1 MRVPTVSGAI
11 KSIAVL
17 PLQNLSG
24 DPAQEYFS
32 DGTTEALISNLA
44 QIHSLKVISRTS
56 IMRYKGSTKSL
67 PDIGRELGADAIVEG
82 SVHRIGGRVRIT
94 AQLIQASSDAHIW
107 AKDYEG
113 DVAEMLRLE
122 EDASRSIA
130 QEIRAQLTSD
140 ETSRFATAKR
150 IDPVAHDEFLMGTA
164 ERWKSTPGGYLKAVD
179 HFKKAIELQPDY
191 AAAFAGWSNALM
203 QGGFVDRIEEARM
216 TAQKA
221 LGLDSNLSDA
231 HSAIARVYSGEWDW
245 SAADREWRR
254 ALELNPVSLDVCQ
267 CYPIGLME
275 MGRLPEA
282 VTIMDRAVALNPLSA
297 DVEATYGQI
306 LFLAH
311 KYDEA
316 RPHLLRALELEPN
329 QFTALRILSNLREVT
344 GDLEGASEVLRRAVP
359 LIGLTME
366 TSAQAGRIYAKQGR
380 RADALRVLSNVTKPG
395 MNPNRQSLATLYF
408 ALGDKDNGFKTL
420 TKDFDQKINA
430 DLVKVDPL
438 FDDVRDDPRMK
449 GLIARLKLPDSR

>member
-1 MRVPTVSGAI
+1 
-11 KSIAVL
+11 
-17 PLQNLSG
+17 
-24 DPAQEYFS
+24 
-32 DGTTEALISNLA
+32 
-44 QIHSLKVISRTS
+44 
-56 IMRYKGSTKSL
+56 
-67 PDIGRELGADAIVEG
+67 
-82 SVHRIGGRVRIT
+82 
-94 AQLIQASSDAHIW
+94 
-107 AKDYEG
+107 
-113 DVAEMLRLE
+113 
-122 EDASRSIA
+122 
-130 QEIRAQLTSD
+130 
-140 ETSRFATAKR
+140 
-150 IDPVAHDEFLMGTA
+150 
-164 ERWKSTPGGYLKAVD
+164 
-179 HFKKAIELQPDY
+179 
-191 AAAFAGWSNALM
+191 
-203 QGGFVDRIEEARM
+203 
-216 TAQKA
+216 
-221 LGLDSNLSDA
+221 
-231 HSAIARVYSGEWDW
+231 
-245 SAADREWRR
+245 
-254 ALELNPVSLDVCQ
+254 
-267 CYPIGLME
+267 ME

-316 RPHLLRALELEPN
+316 RPHLLRALELEPK
-329 QFTALRILSNLREVT
+329 QFNALRILSNLREVT

-366 TSAQAGRIYAKQGR
+366 TSAQGGRIYAKQGR

-430 DLVKVDPL
+430 ELVKVDPL